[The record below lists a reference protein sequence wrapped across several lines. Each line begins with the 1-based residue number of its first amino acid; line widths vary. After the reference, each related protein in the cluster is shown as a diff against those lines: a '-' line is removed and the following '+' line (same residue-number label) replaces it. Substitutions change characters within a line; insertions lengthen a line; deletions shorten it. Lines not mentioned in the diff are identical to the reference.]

1 MTHNMPCFTL
11 ALRPLTL
18 HFPSGLRSTTIPT
31 PRLLHL
37 PRRASIAKARGSA
50 QPQRTTSSC
59 TSSPARCAA
68 RRPGRSCSSVSHL
81 RAKQRPACG
90 GGAHDRW
97 PFQSLRWHRR
107 LQYGVPHAH
116 AQNDSSPQP
125 SHLQRNAKG
134 KGQLHTAHSTQ
145 HTAHSTQ
152 HTAHSTHHTA
162 HITQHT
168 AHSTQHT
175 AHITQHTAHSTQHT
189 AHSTQRTAHST
200 QHTAHSTQR
209 TAHSTQHTAHS
220 TQHTAHSTQHTAHS
234 TQHTA
239 RTDAA
244 CPRESTRRCRSLTR
258 TWHAMRNNTTMEP
271 KQNQSKSAAA
281 AGGTARGAGP

>member
-1 MTHNMPCFTL
+1 MTHNMVCFTH

-18 HFPSGLRSTTIPT
+18 HFPSGLRSTTSGLRSTTIPT

-68 RRPGRSCSSVSHL
+68 RRPGRSCSSVSDL

-152 HTAHSTHHTA
+152 HTAHSA
-162 HITQHT
+162 H
-168 AHSTQHT
+168 
-175 AHITQHTAHSTQHT
+175 
-189 AHSTQRTAHST
+189 
-200 QHTAHSTQR
+200 
-209 TAHSTQHTAHS
+209 
-220 TQHTAHSTQHTAHS
+220 
-234 TQHTA
+234 
-239 RTDAA
+239 
-244 CPRESTRRCRSLTR
+244 RRCLSAGKHTPLSKFNSNL
-258 TWHAMRNNTTMEP
+258 ARNEKQHRNGTKTKP
-271 KQNQSKSAAA
+271 KQTRC
-281 AGGTARGAGP
+281 GRGRHGAGSGTMSC